1 MLSIFVPVGNLYVLF
16 LFKNF
21 FFLFRAYLRH
31 MEIPRLGVK
40 LELQLLVYTTAA
52 AMPDLSHIC
61 NLHHSSQQRQILNP
75 LNGARDRTRVLRDI
89 SWVCY
94 H

>member
-16 LFKNF
+16 LFEKF

-40 LELQLLVYTTAA
+40 LELQLPVYTTAA

-61 NLHHSSQQRQILNP
+61 NLHHSQCWILN
-75 LNGARDRTRVLRDI
+75 LLGEARAQIRIFMDTW
-89 SWVCY
+89 SGS
-94 H
+94 